1 MSKAIK
7 EKLSPASF
15 YIRWMIKSDLPRV
28 LEIDSGYEHP
38 LSEEE
43 YISISRRRNCIG
55 MTAEYGDKVVG
66 FMVYELHKDR
76 LDVLRLAVD
85 KELHGCGIGSALV
98 EKLISKLSIDRRS
111 EIVFHVR
118 ESNLNAQRFLKRRQ
132 FVASVEREYFDDGA
146 DAYKFV
152 YTYGKVGR

>member
-1 MSKAIK
+1 MSVK

-15 YIRWMIKSDLPRV
+15 YIRWMLKRDMARV
-28 LEIDSGYEHP
+28 LEIDSAYGCE
-38 LSEEE
+38 LTEER
-43 YISISRRRNCIG
+43 YVSFLRRINSIG
-55 MTAEYGDKVVG
+55 MVAEYRDKVVG

-85 KELHGCGIGSALV
+85 SELQGCGIGSALI

-118 ESNLNAQRFLKRRQ
+118 ESNINGQKFLKRRH

-152 YTYGKVGR
+152 YTYGKVAR